1 MTGRD
6 ADAIQREIEETRAEL
21 AATVDAIADR
31 VSPRRAAV
39 RGATRV
45 RAAVGSVRSTMNGHG
60 GEAMPLPTAEP
71 ARTPRPNAGPPR
83 RVRPERVAVAGG
95 LVALLA
101 VLAVLIARS
110 RRNS

>member
-31 VSPRRAAV
+31 VSPRRAAA

-45 RAAVGSVRSTMNGHG
+45 RAAVGSVRSSMNGHG
-60 GEAMPLPTAEP
+60 EPMPTAEP
-71 ARTPRPNAGPPR
+71 GRTPRPDAGPPR
-83 RVRPERVAVAGG
+83 RVRPERVAIAGG
-95 LVALLA
+95 LLA
-101 VLAVLIARS
+101 VLAVVAVLIARS